1 MTQFRY
7 IETDALIELLAKY
20 TQKFTQ
26 LFRFYGIRPNREY
39 LQCKYTIE
47 AIINELDRRNE
58 AEQKEKFITEYES
71 VCLSQRTFNHVP
83 KRSA

>member
-20 TQKFTQ
+20 TEKFTH
-26 LFRFYGIRPNREY
+26 LFRFYGLHPNRDY

-58 AEQKEKFITEYES
+58 ADQKERFIKKYES
-71 VCLSQRTFNHVP
+71 VCLSQRTLNQTP

>member
-7 IETDALIELLAKY
+7 IETEALIELLAKH

-26 LFRFYGIRPNREY
+26 LFRFYGTRPNREY
-39 LQCKYTIE
+39 LRCKYTIE

-58 AEQKEKFITEYES
+58 AEQKERFITEYET
-71 VCLSQRTFNHVP
+71 VCLSQQTFDHAP

>member
-7 IETDALIELLAKY
+7 IETEALIELLAKY
-20 TQKFTQ
+20 TEKFTQ
-26 LFRFYGIRPNREY
+26 LFRSYGIRPNREY

-58 AEQKEKFITEYES
+58 ADQKERFITEYES
-71 VCLSQRTFNHVP
+71 VCLSQHTLDHAP